1 MGHFVIKKSA
11 KQTEQPYYFKL
22 VASNGETIA
31 TSEMYA
37 SKQSAKKGIESVQK
51 NGPTTDIRDETGA

>member
-37 SKQSAKKGIESVQK
+37 SKQGAKKGIESVQK
-51 NGPTTDIRDETGA
+51 NGPTTDVRDETGA

>member
-1 MGHFVIKKSA
+1 MGHYVIKKSA
-11 KQTEQPYYFKL
+11 KQTEQPYYFTL

-37 SKQSAKKGIESVQK
+37 SKQGAKKGIESVQK